1 MHLLRAKA
9 GSAVDETEA
18 VDLGQTPGDVVF
30 LSAADTELAS
40 LAGARAGFGDDF
52 PSLRLANLMQLAH
65 PMSVD
70 LYVESVVASAR
81 LVVARVLGGAG
92 YWPYGVE
99 QLVETCRAG
108 STPLAL
114 LPGDDQPDPAFASLG
129 TVSAESTHRLW
140 QYCVHGGPANAR
152 NLLAFAADLIGH
164 PAEWREP
171 APLPRAG
178 LYHPECGACGLDE
191 VVSRWVEGAPAAA
204 IVFYRAHVLAA
215 NLAPVDA
222 LVHALRA
229 RGVNA
234 LPLYVSSLKDPV
246 SADLVSAMLAHA
258 RVRLVLNA
266 TGFAVSTPGAP
277 ERRPT
282 PFDVSGRP
290 VLQVVLAGGR
300 EEDWENGTQGLSARD
315 IAMNVAL
322 PEVDGRILARAVS
335 FKAQARFDR
344 LTECPIVAY
353 VPRRDRVAFTADLAR
368 AWIDLAATPAA
379 ERRVAIVLANYPN
392 RDGRLG
398 NGVGL
403 DTPAGTVELL
413 RAMAAAGYEVD
424 GIPAD
429 GNALVAA
436 IAAGPTNAGVAG
448 RAIRERLSLDD
459 HLAFF
464 AALPAAVQGAV
475 RERWGGPE
483 GDPYFLPAPG
493 EGDHAG
499 AGEGAG
505 TDAGFAIPALRFGA
519 VVVGLQPARGYH
531 IDPAATYHDPDLVPP
546 HGYFAFY
553 AWLRARERVHA
564 VVHMGKHGNLEWLP
578 GKSLAL
584 SAACYPEAAL
594 GPLPHVYP
602 FIVNDPG
609 EGTQAK
615 RRAQAVIVDH
625 LTPPLTRAETYGPLA
640 DLERLVDEYYEAS
653 GVDPRR
659 LAVLRDEILE
669 LIARIGLDRDC
680 GIVPGE
686 DAGEALTKLDA
697 YLCELKEMQIR
708 DGLHVFGRSPDAERL
723 LDLLVALVRV
733 PRGEDTGANAS
744 ITRALARDLGLD
756 GGLDGG
762 LGGFDPLD
770 CDLAAAWI
778 GERPGPLV
786 DALANGRTAAPWRT
800 AGDTVERLEAL
811 ARALVGGRRP
821 CPESWERT
829 RAVLA
834 EANER
839 IRPALEACA
848 EAEVRGVLTALDGRF
863 LEPGPSG
870 APTRGRPDV
879 LPTGRNFY
887 SVDTRTVPTA
897 AAWRLGW
904 KSAGLLVER
913 HRQEHG
919 EWPRRMALSAWGTS
933 NMRTGGD
940 DIAQGL
946 ALMGVRPTWEP
957 SSGRVTG
964 FEVLPLDLLDR
975 PRVDVTLRVSGFFRD
990 AFPAQVALFDAAA
1003 RAVARLHEPE
1013 RGNPLAAAHA
1023 ADVARLV
1030 GGGVAREEAERR
1042 AGYRVFGSRPG
1053 AYGAGLQAL
1062 IDERGWREEADLARA
1077 WIVWGGYAYG
1087 AEAEGSAQHAMFE
1100 TRLRGVEAVVHNQ
1113 DNREHDLLDSDDYY
1127 QFEGGMA
1134 AAVHH
1139 LAGSRPA
1146 VWHND
1151 HSLPESPRIRRLE
1164 EEIARVVRARVVNP
1178 KWIRGVMRHGYKGAF
1193 EMAATVDYLFAFAA
1207 TARAVGDHHFDAVFE
1222 AYVEDREVR
1231 AFFDE
1236 NNPAALREIA
1246 ERIAV
1251 AVERGLWR
1259 PRSNSAH
1266 VVLETLASG

>member
-9 GSAVDETEA
+9 GAAVDETEA
-18 VDLGQTPGDVVF
+18 VDLGQTPGDLVF

-40 LAGARAGFGDDF
+40 LAGARAGFGDHF
-52 PSLRLANLMQLAH
+52 PSLRLANLMQLGH

-70 LYVESVVASAR
+70 LYVESVVANAK

-99 QLVETCRAG
+99 QIVETCKAA
-108 STPLAL
+108 SIPLAL
-114 LPGDDQPDPAFASLG
+114 LPGDDQPDPEFAALG

-140 QYCVHGGPANAR
+140 QYCVHGGPANSR

-164 PAEWREP
+164 AAEWREP

-178 LYHPECGACGLDE
+178 LYHPEVGACGFE
-191 VVSRWVEGAPAAA
+191 EIVSRWIEGAPAAA
-204 IVFYRAHVLAA
+204 IVFYRAHVQAA
-215 NLAPVDA
+215 NVAPVDA

-246 SADLVSAMLAHA
+246 SADLVEGMLEHT

-266 TGFAVSTPGAP
+266 TGFAVSAPGALA
-277 ERRPT
+277 RRRS
-282 PFDVSGRP
+282 PFDASGRP

-300 EEDWENGTQGLSARD
+300 EEDWESGTQGLSARD

-322 PEVDGRILARAVS
+322 PEVDGRIIARAVS
-335 FKAQARFDR
+335 FKSEARFDA

-353 VPRRDRVAFTADLAR
+353 APRADRVAFTADLAR
-368 AWIDLAATPAA
+368 AWIDLAETPAG

-403 DTPAGTVELL
+403 DTPAGTIELL
-413 RAMAAAGYEVD
+413 HALAAAGYRIG
-424 GIPAD
+424 GIPPS
-429 GNALVAA
+429 GNALIEA

-448 RAIRERLSLDD
+448 REIRERLALDD
-459 HLAFF
+459 YLAFF
-464 AALPAAVQGAV
+464 AALPGAVRGAV
-475 RERWGGPE
+475 RERWGEPE
-483 GDPYFLPAPG
+483 GDPFFLEAA
-493 EGDHAG
+493 EGTGASAG
-499 AGEGAG
+499 AVPGA
-505 TDAGFAIPALRFGA
+505 AFAIPAIRFGN
-519 VVVGLQPARGYH
+519 VTVGLQPARGYH

-553 AWLRARERVHA
+553 AWLRARVHA
-564 VVHMGKHGNLEWLP
+564 VVQMGKHGNLEWLP
-578 GKSLAL
+578 GKALAL
-584 SAACYPEAAL
+584 SAACFPEAAL

-669 LIARIGLDRDC
+669 LVARLGLDRDC
-680 GIVPGE
+680 GIAPGE
-686 DAGEALTKLDA
+686 DAGSALGKLDA

-708 DGLHVFGRSPDAERL
+708 DGLHVFGRSPDEERL

-733 PRGEDTGANAS
+733 PRGADEGASAS

-756 GGLDGG
+756 G
-762 LGGFDPLD
+762 FDPLD
-770 CDLAAAWI
+770 CDLGAAWT
-778 GERPGPLV
+778 GARPAALAN
-786 DALANGRTAAPWRT
+786 ALANGQAAPWRT

-811 ARALVGGRRP
+811 ARALVGGSRP
-821 CPESWERT
+821 CPEPWAGT

-839 IRPALEACA
+839 IRPAVEACA
-848 EAEVRGVLTALDGRF
+848 EAEIRGVLTALDGRF

-904 KSAGLLVER
+904 KSAELLVER
-913 HRQEHG
+913 HRQEQG

-946 ALMGVRPTWEP
+946 ALMGVRPAWEP

-964 FEVLPLDLLDR
+964 FEILPLSLLDR

-1003 RAVARLHEPE
+1003 RAVARLDEPE
-1013 RGNPLAAAHA
+1013 RGNPLATAYA
-1023 ADVARLV
+1023 ADVARLAA
-1030 GGGVAREEAERR
+1030 GGASRADAERR

-1087 AEAEGSAQHAMFE
+1087 GEAEGSAEHAMFE
-1100 TRLRGVEAVVHNQ
+1100 TRLHGVEAVVHNQ

-1139 LAGSRPA
+1139 LSGARPV

-1151 HSLPESPRIRRLE
+1151 HSRPESPRVRRLE

-1193 EMAATVDYLFAFAA
+1193 EMAATVDYMFAFAA

-1246 ERIAV
+1246 ERLAE

-1266 VVLETLASG
+1266 VVLEDLAAG

>member
-18 VDLGQTPGDVVF
+18 VDLGQTPGDIVF

-40 LAGARAGFGDDF
+40 LAGARAGFDGEF
-52 PSLRLANLMQLAH
+52 PSLRLANLMHLAH

-70 LYVESVVASAR
+70 LYVESVVERAK

-99 QLVETCRAG
+99 QIVETCRDA
-108 STPLAL
+108 SIPLAL
-114 LPGDDQPDPAFASLG
+114 LPGDDQPDPEFAALG
-129 TVSAESTHRLW
+129 SVSAADTHRLW
-140 QYCVHGGPANAR
+140 QYCVHGGPANSR
-152 NLLAFAADLIGH
+152 NLLAFAADLVGC

-178 LYHPECGACGLDE
+178 LYHPAAGACGLDE
-191 VVSRWVEGAPAAA
+191 VVANWSDGAPVAA
-204 IVFYRAHVLAA
+204 IVFYRAHVQAA

-222 LVHALRA
+222 LVRALRA

-234 LPLYVSSLKDPV
+234 LPIYVASLKDPV
-246 SADLVSAMLAHA
+246 SADLVGAMLEHTDT
-258 RVRLVLNA
+258 RIVLNA
-266 TGFAVSTPGAP
+266 TGFAVSTPGLP

-282 PFDVSGRP
+282 PFDACGRP

-300 EEDWENGTQGLSARD
+300 EEDWERGTHGLSARD

-335 FKAQARFDR
+335 FKAEARFDA

-353 VPRRDRVAFTADLAR
+353 APRADRVAFTADLAR
-368 AWIDLAATPAA
+368 AWIDLAAAPPRG
-379 ERRVAIVLANYPN
+379 RRIAVVLANYPN

-403 DTPAGTVELL
+403 DTPEGTVELL
-413 RAMAAAGYEVD
+413 RALAGAGYEVD

-436 IAAGPTNAGVAG
+436 IAAGPTNAAVTG
-448 RAIRERLSLDD
+448 REIRERLSLDEY
-459 HLAFF
+459 LAFF
-464 AALPAAVQGAV
+464 GALPEAVREAV
-475 RERWGGPE
+475 RERWGEPDA
-483 GDPYFLPAPG
+483 DPFFLDGSG
-493 EGDHAG
+493 ERDGTGADG
-499 AGEGAG
+499 AG
-505 TDAGFAIPALRFGA
+505 AGFAIPAVRYGN

-546 HGYFAFY
+546 HGYFAFH
-553 AWLRARERVHA
+553 AWLRARVHA

-578 GKSLAL
+578 GKALAL
-584 SAACYPEAAL
+584 SAACCPEAAL
-594 GPLPHVYP
+594 GPMPHVYP

-625 LTPPLTRAETYGPLA
+625 LTPPLTRAESYGPLA

-669 LIARIGLDRDC
+669 LVARLGLDRDC
-680 GIVPGE
+680 GIEPE
-686 DAGEALTKLDA
+686 EEAGEALTKLDA

-708 DGLHVFGRSPDAERL
+708 DGLHVFGRSPDPERL
-723 LDLLVALVRV
+723 LDLLVALVRL
-733 PRGEDTGANAS
+733 PRGADEGASAS
-744 ITRALARDLGLD
+744 LTRALARDLGLD
-756 GGLDGG
+756 AD
-762 LGGFDPLD
+762 GFDPLD
-770 CDLAAAWI
+770 CDLGARWT
-778 GERPGPLV
+778 GERPGPLAN
-786 DALANGRTAAPWRT
+786 ALNGAAPPGWRT

-811 ARALVGGRRP
+811 ARDLVAGTSV
-821 CPESWERT
+821 CPSAWTKT

-834 EANER
+834 EVQER
-839 IRPALEACA
+839 IRPAVEACA
-848 EAEVRGVLTALDGRF
+848 EAEIRGVLAALDGRF

-887 SVDTRTVPTA
+887 SVDTRAVPTP

-904 KSAGLLVER
+904 KSAALLVER

-946 ALMGVRPTWEP
+946 ALMGVQPSWEA

-964 FEVLPLDLLDR
+964 FEVMPLDVLDR
-975 PRVDVTLRVSGFFRD
+975 PRVDVTLRISGFFRD

-1003 RAVARLHEPE
+1003 RAVARLDEPG
-1013 RGNPLAAAHA
+1013 RGNPLAATYR
-1023 ADVARLV
+1023 ADVARLAAD
-1030 GGGVAREEAERR
+1030 GVARADAERR

-1087 AEAEGSAQHAMFE
+1087 AKAEGAAEHSMFE
-1100 TRLRGVEAVVHNQ
+1100 TRLKGVEAVVHNQ

-1127 QFEGGMA
+1127 QFEGGMS

-1139 LAGSRPA
+1139 LSGVRPA

-1151 HSLPESPRIRRLE
+1151 HSRPESPRIRRLE

-1207 TARAVGDHHFDAVFE
+1207 TARAVGDHHFDAVFK

-1246 ERIAV
+1246 ERLAE

-1266 VVLETLASG
+1266 TVLGELSAR